1 MKRYLKI
8 TAIFTVMFLC
18 LLTACSKNNKEPQ
31 ASPSPTT
38 IYEKEISELYP
49 DITILSP
56 TDSYEADPESEENL
70 NPESEEDLDPEP
82 EKDLDPIV
90 GTWINKRGVY
100 TEIER
105 WTMIYKTCFSP
116 DGQVV
121 HYGNRNIDRGTW
133 TRMDENTVT
142 AYFDECTYTAVG
154 SYECALPSY
163 QVTYIYDAEERVL
176 NRQTDRADKLTYE
189 VKWNDNTEVY
199 TATDFDTYEKPLHR
213 DSDECTILDYYPC
226 YPEKTEYCSAL
237 EKALLSLADDLLTG
251 AEVKLERADLPYELE
266 NVSIYDLTGDG
277 KPEIFA
283 YVEMC
288 HSFDNSGVL
297 YILSQKPDGEYTI
310 LSKNTACHCSE
321 FLAPDGT
328 ELLSLSIYV
337 SSSSWESGARVHLGY
352 REDQVVVDRDE
363 HYSFHWDYPL
373 INYVNDYKN
382 GKYYVYVSRED
393 DTGGE
398 GYGSYVSLEQSLKI
412 DEETFSPMLVPFTGY
427 ETSNTDYPAI
437 YHLWSPFDEGWWQDG
452 GSYPGDEDPY
462 GRTADWSITA
472 ADDHPDEMLQEAV
485 EKSGLKLEKKAYPW
499 TPETKKNVTDLLRC
513 PVADY
518 YYQSDYYAAVYM
530 RGQICF
536 YEKEILPDGYEEE
549 WVLMR

>member
-1 MKRYLKI
+1 MKRCLKI
-8 TAIFTVMFLC
+8 TAIFTIMSLC
-18 LLTACSKNNKEPQ
+18 LLTACSENNKEPQ
-31 ASPSPTT
+31 ASPSPP
-38 IYEKEISELYP
+38 IIFEKEISGLYP
-49 DITILSP
+49 DITITSP
-56 TDSYEADPESEENL
+56 ASSYESDSESEEDL
-70 NPESEEDLDPEP
+70 NPESEE
-82 EKDLDPIV
+82 DLDPIV
-90 GTWINKRGVY
+90 GTWINKWGVY

-105 WTMIYKTCFSP
+105 WTMIYETCFSP

-121 HYGNRNIDRGTW
+121 HYGNRNVDRGTW

-142 AYFDECTYTAVG
+142 AYFDDCTYTAVG
-154 SYECALPSY
+154 SQEYTLPPY
-163 QVTYIYDAEERVL
+163 QVTYTYDAEERVL

-199 TATDFDTYEKPLHR
+199 IATDFDTYESPLHR
-213 DSDECTILDYYPC
+213 DSDEYTILDYYPC

-251 AEVKLERADLPYELE
+251 KEVILERADLPYELE
-266 NVSIYDLTGDG
+266 NVSLYDLTGDG

-283 YVEMC
+283 HVDMC
-288 HSFDNSGVL
+288 HSFHSSGAT

-310 LSKNTACHCSE
+310 LAKNTDCRYSE
-321 FLAPDGT
+321 LLAPDGT
-328 ELLSLSIYV
+328 ELLSLSIYEGH
-337 SSSSWESGARVHLGY
+337 SSWKAGVRVHLGY

-363 HYSFHWDYPL
+363 LYRFHWDYPL

-382 GKYYVYVSRED
+382 GKYYVYVSREN
-393 DTGGE
+393 DTGGA

-412 DEETFSPMLVPFTGY
+412 DEEAFSPMLVPFTGY
-427 ETSNTDYPAI
+427 GTSDTDYPAV
-437 YHLWSPFDEGWWQDG
+437 YHLWSPFDEEWWQAG
-452 GSYPGDEDPY
+452 GNYPGAEDTY

-518 YYQSDYYAAVYM
+518 YYQSDYYAAAYM
-530 RGQICF
+530 RGEICF
-536 YEKEILPDGYEEE
+536 YEKEILPDGYGEE